1 MGVLYR
7 ENPMS
12 SWTSAAKAAVPLDVA
27 AVQLYGYIGTT
38 HEQNSEA
45 YSVHGILFNSYP
57 E

>member
-1 MGVLYR
+1 M
-7 ENPMS
+7 
-12 SWTSAAKAAVPLDVA
+12 AKAVPLDVVDVPLDVA

-45 YSVHGILFNSYP
+45 YSVHGILVHSYP